1 MTARRG
7 DAGDAVQAVSDRRS
21 AMALSL
27 LEQAR
32 KQGELRA
39 DADADADADPE
50 TVLGQVAGAL
60 YHRVLVTG
68 RPRDAVYVDR
78 LVGGVLR
85 GVRALRP

>member
-1 MTARRG
+1 
-7 DAGDAVQAVSDRRS
+7 
-21 AMALSL
+21 MALSL

-32 KQGELRA
+32 KQGELR
-39 DADADADADPE
+39 ADADADADPE

-68 RPRDAVYVDR
+68 RPRDAAYVDR